1 MAGKIPGLCTCT
13 MIEHKVAKWCIKEY
27 VGSLQWILVLFLPCQ
42 LHSVQAT
49 DFLLDI
55 PPPPPR
61 NLCCFLFIWYGIL
74 WLDTA
79 SWIKEAAALQLI
91 WRAGF
96 QNMKHDKRMP
106 LDRWG
111 VKNWHNL
118 SSPSMEMKIDNYTG
132 EAMWKTDS
140 RVRVNLKNM
149 RSLCSK
155 WTLQILLFKIWR
167 SHRIRS

>member
-1 MAGKIPGLCTCT
+1 MLDHFSEYLYCFCPAN
-13 MIEHKVAKWCIKEY
+13 CIQFKPLTFY
-27 VGSLQWILVLFLPCQ
+27 LTSLL
-42 LHSVQAT
+42 
-49 DFLLDI
+49 LLDI

-132 EAMWKTDS
+132 EAMWNTDS
-140 RVRVNLKNM
+140 RVHVNLKNM